1 MSSIDLREIVEQR
14 QRSVKDWT
22 LIIAAGLLE
31 VVGVIGIKRVA
42 QNNNWT
48 NNIILIA
55 GFMISFQLL
64 IQAMTT
70 IPLATAYSV
79 WTGIGTVG
87 AAIVGMLFFKEPR
100 SWARIGCILGIILSV
115 VGLKVV
121 S

>member
-1 MSSIDLREIVEQR
+1 M
-14 QRSVKDWT
+14 DWG
-22 LIIAAGLLE
+22 LLIAAGLLE

-55 GFMISFQLL
+55 GFVISFQLL
-64 IQAMTT
+64 IQAMET
-70 IPLATAYSV
+70 IPLATAYAV

-87 AAIVGMLFFKEPR
+87 AAVVGMIFFKEPR
-100 SWARIGCILGIILSV
+100 SWLRIGCILGIIFSV
-115 VGLKVV
+115 VGLKLA